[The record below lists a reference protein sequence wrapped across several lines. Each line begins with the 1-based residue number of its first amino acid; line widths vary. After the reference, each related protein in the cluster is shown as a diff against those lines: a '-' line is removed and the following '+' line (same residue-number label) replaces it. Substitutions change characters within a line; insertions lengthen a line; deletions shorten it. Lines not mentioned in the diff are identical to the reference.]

1 MSKTRKHRKSRKHR
15 KNPRSNPLGPLT
27 GYPWTA
33 GILAWVAAGAVGQ
46 MILLGAARH
55 ELSKLP
61 PGAPPGPDT
70 ASARA
75 RLSLLS
81 AGLFAGQVVG
91 AIAAYK
97 AAKTP
102 SSTSAVSA

>member
-1 MSKTRKHRKSRKHR
+1 MTKRKHSKHRSERKRR

-33 GILAWVAAGAVGQ
+33 GILVWIAAGTVGQ
-46 MILLGAARH
+46 LVLSGAARN
-55 ELSKLP
+55 ETSKLP
-61 PGAPPGPDT
+61 LDPVLRERET
-70 ASARA
+70 ESAGA
-75 RLSLLS
+75 RLRLLS
-81 AGLFAGQVVG
+81 VGLFAGQVVG

-102 SSTSAVSA
+102 

>member
-1 MSKTRKHRKSRKHR
+1 MTKRKHSKRR

-33 GILAWVAAGAVGQ
+33 GILVWVATNVVGQ
-46 MILLGAARH
+46 VVLSGAARH

-61 PGAPPGPDT
+61 TDPVLREREG
-70 ASARA
+70 ASAGA
-75 RLSLLS
+75 RLRLL
-81 AGLFAGQVVG
+81 AVGLFAGQVVG
-91 AIAAYK
+91 AIATYK

-102 SSTSAVSA
+102 